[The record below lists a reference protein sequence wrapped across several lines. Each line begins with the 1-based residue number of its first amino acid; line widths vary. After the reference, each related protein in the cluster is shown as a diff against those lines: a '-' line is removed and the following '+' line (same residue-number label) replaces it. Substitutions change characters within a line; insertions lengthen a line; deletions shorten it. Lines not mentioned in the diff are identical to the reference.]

1 MKKILVSSSNTEV
14 LEVVKKGCQKYLES
28 LDPIFCPDTDE
39 ALSFIDYELPEIKV
53 LDFSSEEID
62 CDRILAAIHSD
73 PWLHNGGII
82 AIASSP
88 KEAEEI
94 ENRKDPNILIVQTVY
109 NFKQNFSRLL
119 KVLWSNQQ
127 FLFNRGMQN
136 RMGGDETGGFVCDN
150 DPMDIRLYTSFLVN
164 YLYCCNRISDDG
176 RYALQT
182 CLMELLT
189 NALEHG
195 NCGISYKEKTD
206 FLMTGGNI
214 LDLINQ
220 KRNLPENINK
230 KIKIHYT
237 IGREKSTFTIADEGP
252 GFDWRSQI
260 NSAGPDMDET
270 HGRGISLSSDLVTN
284 LRYNDKGNE
293 VSFDITNI
301 LNTSNTV
308 PGIMIPFKTIEYKR
322 HEIVCRQ
329 NDPSTDLY
337 FIVSGRYGVYANGK
351 LISVLTPNDMFI
363 GEMAF
368 LLNDR
373 RSATIMSADEGK
385 LIRIPKVS
393 FVNLIRKNPHYGIF
407 LSKLLAQ
414 RVLRQ
419 NRKTLQL
426 SATIA
431 ELKAQLGDQNKPEI
445 TPLSSTSISKAAG
458 AFGRPGI
465 VMMSPAR
472 ATTKPAPAYN

>member
-1 MKKILVSSSNTEV
+1 MKKILVSSCNPEV
-14 LEVVKKGCQKYLES
+14 LEVVKKAANVYADD
-28 LDPIFCPDTDE
+28 LDAIFCPDTDE

-62 CDRILAAIHSD
+62 CDRILAAINAD

-82 AIASSP
+82 AIAKSP
-88 KEAEEI
+88 AEAEKI
-94 ENRKDPNILIVQTVY
+94 EERKDPNILIVQTVY
-109 NFKQNFSRLL
+109 NFKQNFTRLL

-127 FLFNRGMQN
+127 FLFNRGLQN
-136 RMGGDETGGFVCDN
+136 RMGGDEHGGFICDN

-182 CLMELLT
+182 TLMELLT

-195 NCGISYKEKTD
+195 NCNISYDEKTE
-206 FLMTGGNI
+206 FLMQGGNI
-214 LDLINQ
+214 LELIEK

-230 KIKIHYT
+230 KIRIEYV
-237 IGREKSTFTIADEGP
+237 IGKTKSTFTIQDEGQ
-252 GFDWRSQI
+252 GFDWKARMASG
-260 NSAGPDMDET
+260 GPEDTET
-270 HGRGISLSSDLVTN
+270 HGRGIALSGDLVSG
-284 LRYNDKGNE
+284 LRYNEKGNE
-293 VSFDITNI
+293 VTFDVENI
-301 LNTSNTV
+301 QNIANNV

-329 NDPSTDLY
+329 NEPSTDLY

-368 LLNDR
+368 LLDDR

-414 RVLRQ
+414 RLVSQTQKML
-419 NRKTLQL
+419 TLASQ
-426 SATIA
+426 I
-431 ELKAQLGDQNKPEI
+431 EYLKAQAI
-445 TPLSSTSISKAAG
+445 
-458 AFGRPGI
+458 
-465 VMMSPAR
+465 
-472 ATTKPAPAYN
+472 APAELDEKLDENE

>member
-1 MKKILVSSSNTEV
+1 MKKILVTSSNAEI
-14 LEVVKKGCQKYLES
+14 LELVRNACQAYS
-28 LDPIFCPDTDE
+28 DDLDPIFCPDTDE

-53 LDFSSEEID
+53 LDFSSDDVD
-62 CDRILAAIHSD
+62 CDRILAAINAD

-82 AIASSP
+82 AIASD
-88 KEAEEI
+88 KKAAEEI
-94 ENRKDPNILIVQTVY
+94 ENRKNPNILIVQTVS
-109 NFKQNFSRLL
+109 NFKHNFDRLL
-119 KVLWSNQQ
+119 KVLWRNQQ

-136 RMGGDETGGFVCDN
+136 RMGSDETGGFICDN

-164 YLYCCNRISDDG
+164 YLYCCNRIDDDG

-182 CLMELLT
+182 TLMELLT

-214 LDLINQ
+214 IRLIDE
-220 KRNLPENINK
+220 KRNLPENVNK
-230 KIKIHYT
+230 KIRINYV
-237 IGREKSTFTIADEGP
+237 IGKEKSTFTIKDEGP
-252 GFDWRSQI
+252 GFDWKSQI
-260 NSAGPDMDET
+260 SSAAPAEDET
-270 HGRGISLSSDLVTN
+270 HGRGISLASDLVSD
-284 LRYNDKGNE
+284 LRYNEKGNE
-293 VSFDITNI
+293 VTFDIKNI
-301 LNTSNTV
+301 QNTSNTV
-308 PGIMIPFKTIEYKR
+308 PGIMIPFKTIEFKR
-322 HEIVCRQ
+322 HEIVCKQ
-329 NDPSTDLY
+329 NEPSNDLY

-414 RVLRQ
+414 RVVRQ
-419 NRKTLQL
+419 NRKTLEL
-426 SATIA
+426 SAKIA
-431 ELKAQLGDQNKPEI
+431 DLKAKLGD
-445 TPLSSTSISKAAG
+445 
-458 AFGRPGI
+458 
-465 VMMSPAR
+465 
-472 ATTKPAPAYN
+472 

>member
-1 MKKILVSSSNTEV
+1 MKKILVSSSNAEILST
-14 LEVVKKGCQKYLES
+14 VKNACVAYS
-28 LDPIFCPDTDE
+28 DDLDPIFCPDTDE

-53 LDFSSEEID
+53 LDFSSDDID
-62 CDRILAAIHSD
+62 CDRILAAIHGD

-82 AIASSP
+82 AIAKNP
-88 KEAEEI
+88 AEAEKI
-94 ENRKDPNILIVQTVY
+94 EDRKDPNILIVQTVY

-127 FLFNRGMQN
+127 FLFNRGLQN
-136 RMGGDETGGFVCDN
+136 RMGSDEHGGFIADN

-164 YLYCCNRISDDG
+164 YLYCCNRISDDA
-176 RYALQT
+176 RYSLQT
-182 CLMELLT
+182 TLMELIT

-195 NCGISYKEKTD
+195 NCGISYEEKTA
-206 FLMTGGNI
+206 FLSKGGNI
-214 LDLINQ
+214 LELINQ
-220 KRNLPENINK
+220 KRNLPENRNK
-230 KIKIHYT
+230 KIRISYV
-237 IGREKSTFTIADEGP
+237 IGREKSTFTISDEGN
-252 GFDWRSQI
+252 GFDWRSRVG
-260 NSAGPDMDET
+260 NDEVAMDET
-270 HGRGISLSSDLVTN
+270 HGRGINLSKSLVSE

-293 VSFDITNI
+293 VTFDIEN
-301 LNTSNTV
+301 LQNTSNNI
-308 PGIMIPFKTIEYKR
+308 PGIMIPFKTVEYKR
-322 HEIVCRQ
+322 HEIVCHQ
-329 NDPSTDLY
+329 NEPSTDLF

-414 RVLRQ
+414 RVVRQ
-419 NRKTLQL
+419 NRRTLELQ
-426 SATIA
+426 AEIA
-431 ELKAQLGDQNKPEI
+431 ELKSN
-445 TPLSSTSISKAAG
+445 
-458 AFGRPGI
+458 
-465 VMMSPAR
+465 
-472 ATTKPAPAYN
+472 

>member
-1 MKKILVSSSNTEV
+1 MKKVLVTSSNPEI
-14 LEVVKKGCQKYLES
+14 LEVVKKGSLKYAS
-28 LDPIFCPDTDE
+28 DLDTLYCPDTDE

-53 LDFSSEEID
+53 LDFSSDDID
-62 CDRILAAIHSD
+62 CNRILAAIHAD

-82 AIASSP
+82 AVVKSP
-88 KEAEEI
+88 GEAEEI
-94 ENRKDPNILIVQTVY
+94 ENLKDPNILIVQTIY
-109 NFKQNFSRLL
+109 TFKQNFERLL

-136 RMGGDETGGFVCDN
+136 RMGSDENGGFICDN
-150 DPMDIRLYTSFLVN
+150 DPLDIRLYAGFLVN
-164 YLYCCNRISDDG
+164 YLYCCNRIDDNG

-182 CLMELLT
+182 TLMELLT

-195 NCGISYKEKTD
+195 NCDISYADKSK
-206 FLMTGGNI
+206 FLETGGNI
-214 LDLINQ
+214 LDLINE

-230 KIKIHYT
+230 KIRIHYV
-237 IGREKSTFTIADEGP
+237 IGRDKSTFTIKDEGE
-252 GFDWRSQI
+252 GFDWKCRMA
-260 NSAGPDMDET
+260 NYEPGVDEA
-270 HGRGISLSSDLVTN
+270 HGRGIALSSSLVSD

-293 VSFDITNI
+293 VSFDIQNI
-301 LNTSNTV
+301 QNTSNTV
-308 PGIMIPFKTIEYKR
+308 PGIMIPFKSVEYKR

-329 NDPSTDLY
+329 NELSTDLF

-393 FVNLIRKNPHYGIF
+393 FVNLIRKNPHYGLF

-414 RVLRQ
+414 RVIRQ
-419 NRKTLQL
+419 NKKTLELQ
-426 SATIA
+426 AEIA
-431 ELKAQLGDQNKPEI
+431 KLKLEI
-445 TPLSSTSISKAAG
+445 NN
-458 AFGRPGI
+458 
-465 VMMSPAR
+465 V
-472 ATTKPAPAYN
+472 

>member
-1 MKKILVSSSNTEV
+1 MKKILVSSSNAEILST
-14 LEVVKKGCQKYLES
+14 VKNACVAYS
-28 LDPIFCPDTDE
+28 DDLDPIFCPDTDE

-53 LDFSSEEID
+53 LDFSSDDID
-62 CDRILAAIHSD
+62 CDRILAAIHGD

-82 AIASSP
+82 AIAKNP
-88 KEAEEI
+88 AEAEKI
-94 ENRKDPNILIVQTVY
+94 EDRKDPNILIVQTVY

-127 FLFNRGMQN
+127 FLFNRGLQN
-136 RMGGDETGGFVCDN
+136 RMGSDEHGGFIADN

-164 YLYCCNRISDDG
+164 YLYCCNRISDDA
-176 RYALQT
+176 RYSLQT
-182 CLMELLT
+182 TLMELIT

-195 NCGISYKEKTD
+195 NCGISYGEKTA
-206 FLMTGGNI
+206 FLSKGGNI
-214 LDLINQ
+214 LELINQ
-220 KRNLPENINK
+220 KRNLPENRNK
-230 KIKIHYT
+230 KIRISYV
-237 IGREKSTFTIADEGP
+237 IGREKSTFTISDEGN
-252 GFDWRSQI
+252 GFDWRSRVG
-260 NSAGPDMDET
+260 NDEVAMDET
-270 HGRGISLSSDLVTN
+270 HGRGINLSKSLVSE

-293 VSFDITNI
+293 VTFDIEN
-301 LNTSNTV
+301 LQNTSNNI
-308 PGIMIPFKTIEYKR
+308 PGIMIPFKTVEYKR
-322 HEIVCRQ
+322 HEIVCHQ
-329 NDPSTDLY
+329 NEPSTDLF

-414 RVLRQ
+414 RVVRQ
-419 NRKTLQL
+419 NRRTLELQ
-426 SATIA
+426 AEIA
-431 ELKAQLGDQNKPEI
+431 ELKSN
-445 TPLSSTSISKAAG
+445 
-458 AFGRPGI
+458 
-465 VMMSPAR
+465 
-472 ATTKPAPAYN
+472 